1 MTHHRLRVLLL
12 ALSAGIALAQA
23 QADMDNLIARLD
35 TTSNYQSSFTYRV
48 TLPITDSEIEYRARL
63 DYRREPADTL
73 CGYSYLIDYKAENDT
88 CHYRNFAAYA
98 SGHCFRF
105 DRNRLREYH
114 HDENPEPFV
123 PRGRNLG
130 VHRSGLFAEL
140 FPAEMARQLNEFR
153 AKPDCRVL
161 FFPDTTVQGERCHA
175 ILVTDSMRGEVARTI
190 LYTFDPTTGLPLY
203 RETENNPGH
212 LGSQTVVVRYGP
224 SRTDTRFS
232 PDHFGEEHLLHAYN
246 EVFHL
251 FREGSY
257 AASDRVGQ
265 QAPRFD
271 LPWGGRRFTSDHLK
285 GQEAL
290 LLFLDSKGQF
300 CTPVRQTAESLSLQE
315 GLTPVFLY
323 EERQPETTPNPA
335 GAIVLKHAAKTATTY
350 GVTGYPTLF
359 LLDPEGI
366 IRYVKVGYTPSLT
379 EEVRQAIGQMPTSH
393 THRPPQ

>member
-23 QADMDNLIARLD
+23 QADMDDLIARLD

-123 PRGRNLG
+123 PRGRDLG

-161 FFPDTTVQGERCHA
+161 FFPDTTVQ
-175 ILVTDSMRGEVARTI
+175 
-190 LYTFDPTTGLPLY
+190 
-203 RETENNPGH
+203 EN
-212 LGSQTVVVRYGP
+212 
-224 SRTDTRFS
+224 
-232 PDHFGEEHLLHAYN
+232 
-246 EVFHL
+246 
-251 FREGSY
+251 
-257 AASDRVGQ
+257 AA
-265 QAPRFD
+265 
-271 LPWGGRRFTSDHLK
+271 
-285 GQEAL
+285 
-290 LLFLDSKGQF
+290 
-300 CTPVRQTAESLSLQE
+300 TP
-315 GLTPVFLY
+315 Y
-323 EERQPETTPNPA
+323 W
-335 GAIVLKHAAKTATTY
+335 
-350 GVTGYPTLF
+350 
-359 LLDPEGI
+359 
-366 IRYVKVGYTPSLT
+366 
-379 EEVRQAIGQMPTSH
+379 
-393 THRPPQ
+393 

>member
-23 QADMDNLIARLD
+23 QADMDDLIARLD

-212 LGSQTVVVRYGP
+212 MGSQTIVVMSGP

-246 EVFHL
+246 EVFLL

-290 LLFLDSKGQF
+290 LLFLDSKGEF
-300 CTPVRQTAESLSLQE
+300 CTPVRQTAEAISQQE
-315 GLTPVFLY
+315 NLTPVLLY
-323 EERQPETTPNPA
+323 ADREPEATPNPA

-359 LLDPEGI
+359 LLDPDGR
-366 IRYVKVGYTPSLT
+366 IRWVKVGYTPSLA
-379 EEVRQAIGQMPTSH
+379 EELELAIRQMRHPSKQ
-393 THRPPQ
+393 PPH